1 MTCKTRQ
8 SRCRARVIRRVYSI
22 ASARRNSLAF
32 TNLILENQKSWRH
45 YLCRDRR
52 RIIMKYL
59 LCVTF
64 ALASFIFLPAA
75 SLAQTAKAT
84 EDSQTIKNEILA
96 LDQQVNDA
104 AVAGDLRTLGQ
115 SMSDDY
121 VGVAPN
127 GMILR
132 KAMIAAHY
140 QAGALHYSSVVNSD
154 VEIHIHDDCAV
165 LTAIATVKGHDG
177 DTDLSGTYRIMRVFL
192 RRGGVWQIVA
202 FQATP
207 TLLSASS

>member
-1 MTCKTRQ
+1 MKCLIFVTL
-8 SRCRARVIRRVYSI
+8 
-22 ASARRNSLAF
+22 AS
-32 TNLILENQKSWRH
+32 
-45 YLCRDRR
+45 
-52 RIIMKYL
+52 
-59 LCVTF
+59 
-64 ALASFIFLPAA
+64 ASFIFLPSAT
-75 SLAQTAKAT
+75 LAQTAKAT

-104 AVAGDLRTLGQ
+104 AVSGDLQTLAK

-177 DTDLSGTYRIMRVFL
+177 DTDLKWHIPDYACFPSSGWSVADCCLSSDSDAAAGTHST
-192 RRGGVWQIVA
+192 RGEEHRASLQLDRK
-202 FQATP
+202 P
-207 TLLSASS
+207 ETL